1 MPTQTD
7 RGEVPSCKRC
17 DGRSDTCGS
26 DGQREGKEKMKQA
39 NSCFHAWLMVVL
51 ENPFKFA
58 HESVREEQGCQKIS
72 LVKWLFK
79 VLGG

>member
-1 MPTQTD
+1 MADGQPVAFLDISKYQVGQHANTNRQKRVT
-7 RGEVPSCKRC
+7 KLQRC

-58 HESVREEQGCQKIS
+58 HESVR
-72 LVKWLFK
+72 
-79 VLGG
+79 